1 MVMYIIMK
9 ENDCQNF
16 GNVFFPGNSGFDSVY
31 NDEYQHIKV
40 LNYYTMCI
48 EVLA

>member
-16 GNVFFPGNSGFDSVY
+16 GNVFFPGNSGFDIY